1 MIEVIA
7 QKMRKAKRNLLSYV
21 AKLLHSAANSNRR
34 KTVSK
39 QEKFMKIQEYSKNIG
54 IFSTLKMRPI
64 TGISHKNDIRMLLK
78 VGKFVGIQPNYK

>member
-1 MIEVIA
+1 
-7 QKMRKAKRNLLSYV
+7 
-21 AKLLHSAANSNRR
+21 
-34 KTVSK
+34 
-39 QEKFMKIQEYSKNIG
+39 MKIQEYSKNIG